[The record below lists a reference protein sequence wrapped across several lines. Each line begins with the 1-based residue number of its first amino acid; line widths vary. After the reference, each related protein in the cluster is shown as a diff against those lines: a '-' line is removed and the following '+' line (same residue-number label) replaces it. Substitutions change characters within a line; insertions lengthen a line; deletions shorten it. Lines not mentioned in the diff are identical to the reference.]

1 MIHLLLFYSF
11 IIRILSETYEIKNYF
26 NSITYNSS
34 KTINLYY
41 KIENNLSQLG
51 IITFF
56 IHDSS
61 IYSLTEISIKSKQI
75 SLNSN
80 EEIPLNFP
88 IYENSIKQYLLKE
101 VNNIDSNVLLEKEK
115 MFNLYLYYDYISNDN
130 ESKID
135 YLLIEVYLNKSNNDS
150 DSILYF
156 VHSKNK
162 NVNIENNSNGKIDI
176 NNLEIFSYFLIHFK
190 INQID
195 EGNFFFQFNNDLK
208 NIYIENFNSNFEGEI
223 LPFNDYNLLIK
234 YNKKLKNEI
243 MTIGFFYLSNSF
255 IIDKKNFSLSYFFS
269 KYDYFINDFDF
280 DKQKFYPIQIES
292 CFKPIHFIFN
302 LSKNDNFSYFII
314 NEKIFGEYNIYNKQL
329 NESIQKFNNN
339 SFEFNRSFVNNDF
352 IEIFPNYS
360 VLKYEFLYPSILNIR
375 LIKIRNIILENE
387 VIIGEN
393 ISSIYHLNYDINNNF
408 KFILTSQMYKKIQ
421 IKILNNLE
429 NINISI
435 NYLNETKILNNTN
448 ILYEF
453 DLKQDNKSFIV
464 SNMFSNKQN
473 YLIEIIQKKEDTI
486 IDLVTLEEEKNITLN
501 TSYIYINITSI
512 PNLFNYKILFERNF
526 KNFLNY
532 TYIYSISNSDFYIN
546 KNLSSSIYP
555 LNFTLKILNPF
566 KYNFEYYLI
575 LIKFPSKKPTK
586 LIFSINKPIN
596 IIYPNSFININQ
608 NNNKSSNFTI
618 ISNFKKSD
626 NKKILFQ
633 FFNQEQNENRILN
646 NQNQKL
652 KFQLYDINMEKI
664 SYNETKISINNNI
677 ATFNSYNYFSN
688 YILIYH
694 SNENLFFNNL
704 FLYISFINPKNFNE
718 SNYEEKNLTLQI
730 TNETNANIKIPKI
743 NKSNISISTK
753 FNIYISEN
761 LSLSKYD
768 IFTNKIEPNDSILI
782 NQFDNNSNYEYH
794 LKNLQNNTEYILYI
808 LNKDEQTYYIY
819 NKLIFKTGKEKENL
833 ESNEKNNSN
842 NLPYYWIILLI
853 IICIFLICIFLLP
866 ILYYCYYLRKDKIK
880 KEENF
885 DNNDLE
891 SENKNTKAYPSS
903 VTIDALEGRHGQ
915 TRLSTNMSF
924 NNALHKHK

>member
-75 SLNSN
+75 SLNSK

-156 VHSKNK
+156 VHSKNQ

-234 YNKKLKNEI
+234 YIKKLKNEI

-269 KYDYFINDFDF
+269 KYDYFINDYDF
-280 DKQKFYPIQIES
+280 DKQKLYPIQIES

-421 IKILNNLE
+421 IKLLNNLE

-677 ATFNSYNYFSN
+677 ATFNSYNYFSD

-718 SNYEEKNLTLQI
+718 CNYEEKNLTLQI

-853 IICIFLICIFLLP
+853 IICIFFICIFLLP

>member
-101 VNNIDSNVLLEKEK
+101 VNNIDTNVLLEKEK

-156 VHSKNK
+156 VHSKNQ

-269 KYDYFINDFDF
+269 KYDYFINDYDF
-280 DKQKFYPIQIES
+280 DKQKLYPIQIES

-352 IEIFPNYS
+352 IEIFLNYS

-421 IKILNNLE
+421 IKLLNNLE

-486 IDLVTLEEEKNITLN
+486 IELVTLEEEKNITLN

-677 ATFNSYNYFSN
+677 ATFNSYNYFSD